1 MDVKKYR
8 DKLRSLQQ
16 IADSVFIGT
25 YLATIVADGV
35 LTFVNITSHAEESNQ
50 FVSFLMEKYGVG
62 EGLLRIQGIEALQLA
77 VLLGV
82 AHTIIELWKWLK
94 GEMIDMEVRLALVY
108 VYAAVG
114 IAKHLQGILSWF

>member
-1 MDVKKYR
+1 MNVRKYR

-16 IADSVFIGT
+16 ITDSVFIGT
-25 YLATIVADGV
+25 YLATIVADAV
-35 LTFVNITSHAEESNQ
+35 LTFLNITSHAEESNR

-62 EGLLRIQGIEALQLA
+62 EGLLRIQGIEALQFA

-82 AHTIIELWKWLK
+82 AHTIVELWRWLK

-108 VYAAVG
+108 VYSAVG
-114 IAKHLQGILSWF
+114 IAKHLHGILSWF

>member
-1 MDVKKYR
+1 MNVRKYR
-8 DKLRSLQQ
+8 DKLRSVQQ
-16 IADSVFIGT
+16 ITDSAFIGT
-25 YLATIVADGV
+25 YLATIVADAI
-35 LTFVNITSHAEESNQ
+35 LTFINITSHAQESNQ

-82 AHTIIELWKWLK
+82 AHTIIELWRWLK

-108 VYAAVG
+108 VYSAVG
-114 IAKHLQGILSWF
+114 IGKHLQGILSWF